1 MRTLLGQCSRFR
13 PDRAAHI
20 TGAALWAA
28 GRALVLVGVLLPYS
42 KDLSD
47 GGADL
52 SILDFSHVDTTWAFA
67 LSFLAAAAAVPLV
80 ATLGRRN
87 PSLVGG
93 FVCGVGLVVFL
104 DFLGAYVIGP
114 STYGSEG
121 YDALKLGAVVGAIG
135 ALLIVG
141 GGAALATARGGAAP
155 MPAQPRTDRR
165 RLPATLRWILIAA
178 VSAHAVVGILT
189 LALGD
194 FSWDGSTADKLLG
207 SSLSIASAALL
218 VVAGAAAYV
227 RGRLGQLP
235 AVGAVVTVA
244 GFTWVLIDLWALWD
258 SDQPW
263 KGAWTLVIVAL
274 ACAYASLVAL
284 ARNGPPHPVGVA
296 ALVCAAA
303 FAAVDV
309 AGIWTEASGGGF
321 WRLFGALSLL
331 LAATTVVM
339 VLLGRGDQAPS
350 GAVAEVA

>member
-1 MRTLLGQCSRFR
+1 MN
-13 PDRAAHI
+13 DRAAHI
-20 TGAALWAA
+20 TGAALWLV
-28 GRALVLVGVLLPYS
+28 GCALVLAGVLLPYS

-47 GGADL
+47 GGDDL

-80 ATLGRRN
+80 AILGRQN
-87 PSLVGG
+87 PSLAGG
-93 FVCGVGLVVFL
+93 FLWGAGLVVFL
-104 DFLGAYVIGP
+104 DFLGAYMIGP

-121 YDALKLGAVVGAIG
+121 FDALKLGPVVGAIG

-141 GGAALATARGGAAP
+141 GGVAALATARGGAAP
-155 MPAQPRTDRR
+155 MPAEPRTDRR

-178 VSAHAVVGILT
+178 VSANAVVGILT
-189 LALGD
+189 LAFGD
-194 FSWDGSTADKLLG
+194 FSWDGSTADKVLG
-207 SSLSIASAALL
+207 SSLSVTSAALL
-218 VVAGAAAYV
+218 VVACAAAYV

-244 GFTWVLIDLWALWD
+244 GFTWVVIDLWALWD

-284 ARNGPPHPVGVA
+284 ARKGPPHPVGVA
-296 ALVCAAA
+296 ALGCAAA
-303 FAAVDV
+303 FAAVAV
-309 AGIWTEASGGGF
+309 AGIWTEASSGGF